1 MPSKEDNEIDVDSIH
16 LVDFLKKDIPV
27 EDLRDFSSSR
37 RIASI
42 DFVKGIAIILII
54 GAHSAKAWLVEFWLF
69 FYGIGFAF
77 LDIVGPSLF
86 VFLSALSVV
95 FSIRRKKGEV
105 KEKVIRNRIFSRGI
119 MIVVIAVIFNIVS
132 IEFTVEGYSFPATL
146 WGWNILMFIGLSQI
160 FSYYALKLSKISRA
174 VIGLLIIFTSDTI
187 RLWLFQGKDTNIL
200 IKILHYIT
208 VSPSPMTPLL
218 PWLSICFLSS
228 IFGEY
233 LYEAMV
239 GGTIKAYIKLFRT
252 FLYWGIILI
261 LVGIILGTKSYLPG
275 NDFILATNTTI
286 GTLPPNEYPHILLW
300 YDMITQKFL
309 PEITY
314 PGMWEF
320 TVRGR
325 APNMIYNLGAA
336 LILIAVCFYFIDI
349 KRKMN
354 IFVTMVNYYGK
365 VSLSLFLLHFVFIT
379 LFLNS
384 LDFFAYAF
392 LYFGMLGFWGFIMY
406 IWNEFYDGKGSPEWL
421 MVQIGRMGQKTGKT
435 VKKEILVIEE
445 EIKGTVQKIKKDR
458 D

>member
-1 MPSKEDNEIDVDSIH
+1 MSSKKDNEVDVDSIH
-16 LVDFLKKDIPV
+16 LVDYLKEEIPV

-37 RIASI
+37 RIGSI

-54 GAHSAKAWLVEFWLF
+54 GAHSAKAWLVPHWQF

-105 KEKVIRNRIFSRGI
+105 KEKIIRNRIFSRAT
-119 MIVVIAVIFNIVS
+119 MIIVIAVIFNLIS
-132 IEFTVEGYSFPATL
+132 IEFTVPGYSFPATL

-160 FSYYALKLSKISRA
+160 FSYYALKLNKISRA
-174 VIGLLIIFTSDTI
+174 VIGLVIIFTSDTI
-187 RLWLFQGKDTNIL
+187 RLWLFQEKDSNI
-200 IKILHYIT
+200 IVEILHYIV

-239 GGTIKAYIKLFRT
+239 GGTKKDYKKLFRT
-252 FLYWGIILI
+252 FLYWGIFFI
-261 LVGIILGTKSYLPG
+261 LVGIFLGSNSYLPSLTG
-275 NDFILATNTTI
+275 DEFILATNTTI
-286 GTLPPNEYPHILLW
+286 GRLPANEYPHILLW

-309 PEITY
+309 PDITY

-320 TVRGR
+320 TIRGR
-325 APNMIYNLGAA
+325 LPNMIYNLGAA

-349 KRKMN
+349 KRKKN
-354 IFVTMVNYYGK
+354 NFITMINYFGK

-379 LFLNS
+379 LFLNT
-384 LDFFAYAF
+384 LDFVAYAF
-392 LYFGMLGFWGFIMY
+392 LYFGYLGFWGFIMY
-406 IWNEFYDGKGSPEWL
+406 IWNEFYDGVGSPEWL
-421 MVQIGRMGQKTGKT
+421 MVQIGRIGQKTG
-435 VKKEILVIEE
+435 
-445 EIKGTVQKIKKDR
+445 
-458 D
+458 